1 MEKFIPYK
9 KMSKKKQK
17 EINQKKRASWNGL
30 NPVTRKSEN
39 RKAYNRK
46 KVLKWNDDSFQ
57 DLFVFPL
64 SAKKRRR
71 FFSAAFLKP
80 ARTTAFLMFLDA
92 QFRLDPRNQISTRR
106 LLTDFCRVFPR
117 LLTRFSGMLYPTF
130 R

>member
-57 DLFVFPL
+57 DLFIFPL
-64 SAKKRRR
+64 SARKRQG
-71 FFSAAFLKP
+71 FLP
-80 ARTTAFLMFLDA
+80 AGYFTHILPPF
-92 QFRLDPRNQISTRR
+92 
-106 LLTDFCRVFPR
+106 
-117 LLTRFSGMLYPTF
+117 GLYYF
-130 R
+130 

>member
-57 DLFVFPL
+57 DLFIFPL

-71 FFSAAFLKP
+71 FLP
-80 ARTTAFLMFLDA
+80 AGYFTHILPPF
-92 QFRLDPRNQISTRR
+92 
-106 LLTDFCRVFPR
+106 
-117 LLTRFSGMLYPTF
+117 GLYYF
-130 R
+130 

>member
-30 NPVTRKSEN
+30 NPVTRKSQN
-39 RKAYNRK
+39 LKAYNRK

-57 DLFVFPL
+57 DLFIFPL

-71 FFSAAFLKP
+71 LLSAGFSMVVIVLRCAWKIITPLHSQY
-80 ARTTAFLMFLDA
+80 D
-92 QFRLDPRNQISTRR
+92 
-106 LLTDFCRVFPR
+106 
-117 LLTRFSGMLYPTF
+117 
-130 R
+130 

>member
-46 KVLKWNDDSFQ
+46 KVLKWNDDSSQ
-57 DLFVFPL
+57 DLFIFLL
-64 SAKKRRR
+64 SAKKAAEISLRR
-71 FFSAAFLKP
+71 FLWVFGYAPNSVISP
-80 ARTTAFLMFLDA
+80 ARNL
-92 QFRLDPRNQISTRR
+92 RSISTSFI
-106 LLTDFCRVFPR
+106 LTSPSPFTSAFAA
-117 LLTRFSGMLYPTF
+117 L
-130 R
+130 